1 MTFCDSLDLKW
12 IFFFFL
18 IHDSV
23 LISLMVSGNVMKMT
37 MHLTFYLFIHL
48 DKMIPNTVLPG
59 HFVQWWQILI
69 RTGKGMFFCNW
80 ALLLCEGASAFERY
94 YTQLHWIVED
104 LFQTVSFCASCPQSE
119 HPPQCVI
126 KSDMCVCKGLSDEF
140 CYFFSVEIH
149 ETVIIVRNSNRMFM
163 HVIISMSSQNGM
175 CHTWKLGQVYVQ
187 FCSKYAQIF
196 TGVCA
201 RSFLC

>member
-1 MTFCDSLDLKW
+1 MLWKW
-12 IFFFFL
+12 QCTWHFI
-18 IHDSV
+18 
-23 LISLMVSGNVMKMT
+23 
-37 MHLTFYLFIHL
+37 YLFIL
-48 DKMIPNTVLPG
+48 TKRFLTVLPG

-69 RTGKGMFFCNW
+69 RTGKGMFFCGW

-94 YTQLHWIVED
+94 YMQLHWIVED

-126 KSDMCVCKGLSDEF
+126 KSDMQEIKWWILLL
-140 CYFFSVEIH
+140 FSVEIH

-163 HVIISMSSQNGM
+163 YVIISMSSQNGM
-175 CHTWKLGQVYVQ
+175 CHIWKLGQVYVQ
-187 FCSKYAQIF
+187 FCSKHAQIF
-196 TGVCA
+196 TGMCA